1 MSAITMPHGK
11 VTPFFASWTKAILVF
26 LAFAAPYSL
35 VAQQLARRFS
45 VADDIALT
53 HFADPIADSVL
64 FSPDQRYFVVVSE
77 RGRLDLNRPESSL
90 RIYRTEA
97 IRTFLANSDATGAP
111 APVWTVTRC
120 TYKNGPLI
128 TQVRWLKDSSGL
140 AFLAKTSSGND
151 QLLLADLQTRTLQPL
166 APADQHVT
174 AFDIQE
180 RGRYV
185 YTVLSAVIPKRVAE
199 ESRSA
204 ALVGT
209 GRTLDSLIFP
219 EGSSSPSVWVHD
231 LSELWAVV
239 QGRRFRVTEPS
250 SKQLLPIHLEGQRA
264 LALSPDGRQVVTA
277 LTVRSI
283 PLEWEALYPSPLP
296 SSPYRIRAGP
306 QDSGTLNGQRDVSE
320 YVLIDLATDVYRTL
334 TGAPLGN
341 SAGWWG
347 FSRASWS
354 SDGQAIVLS
363 NTFLSPTDQEKKEE
377 NKRPCVAVIDLA
389 ANHLDCVERLPDS
402 VAGGPGDDWRLI
414 YGARFSSGS
423 RKKVIVEHLRVDGKE
438 LTTYHEIENGSW
450 IAENVNKEAL
460 PQPAARAGRLE
471 ISVKQNLNSP
481 PVLMANDKRTG
492 VARVLWDPNPQLR
505 DIKLGPVSIFEWKDE
520 TGRAWVGGLY
530 KPPDYVDGKRYPL
543 VIQTH
548 GFDARAFRPSGASTT
563 AFAAQ
568 ELAATGVLVLQVRDC
583 PLRTTPEEGPCQVAG
598 YESAVRALVA
608 NGSVDPERV
617 GIIGFSRTCYYVLE
631 ALVTS
636 KLHFKAAAI
645 TDGINEGYVQY
656 LLNVDGDSN
665 NSVAREAE
673 AMIGASP
680 FGAGLERW
688 LAHSPLF
695 NLHKARTPLEV
706 VATRQ
711 EVVQMWE
718 PYATLRYLHRPVELL
733 VLNSDEH
740 VLTNPAERMASQGG
754 TVDWFAFWLKDEEDP
769 DPAKSRQNARW
780 RQLRILQRSAQDG
793 P

>member
-1 MSAITMPHGK
+1 
-11 VTPFFASWTKAILVF
+11 
-26 LAFAAPYSL
+26 
-35 VAQQLARRFS
+35 
-45 VADDIALT
+45 
-53 HFADPIADSVL
+53 
-64 FSPDQRYFVVVSE
+64 
-77 RGRLDLNRPESSL
+77 
-90 RIYRTEA
+90 
-97 IRTFLANSDATGAP
+97 
-111 APVWTVTRC
+111 
-120 TYKNGPLI
+120 
-128 TQVRWLKDSSGL
+128 
-140 AFLAKTSSGND
+140 
-151 QLLLADLQTRTLQPL
+151 
-166 APADQHVT
+166 
-174 AFDIQE
+174 
-180 RGRYV
+180 
-185 YTVLSAVIPKRVAE
+185 
-199 ESRSA
+199 
-204 ALVGT
+204 
-209 GRTLDSLIFP
+209 
-219 EGSSSPSVWVHD
+219 
-231 LSELWAVV
+231 
-239 QGRRFRVTEPS
+239 
-250 SKQLLPIHLEGQRA
+250 
-264 LALSPDGRQVVTA
+264 
-277 LTVRSI
+277 
-283 PLEWEALYPSPLP
+283 
-296 SSPYRIRAGP
+296 
-306 QDSGTLNGQRDVSE
+306 
-320 YVLIDLATDVYRTL
+320 
-334 TGAPLGN
+334 
-341 SAGWWG
+341 
-347 FSRASWS
+347 
-354 SDGQAIVLS
+354 
-363 NTFLSPTDQEKKEE
+363 
-377 NKRPCVAVIDLA
+377 
-389 ANHLDCVERLPDS
+389 
-402 VAGGPGDDWRLI
+402 
-414 YGARFSSGS
+414 
-423 RKKVIVEHLRVDGKE
+423 
-438 LTTYHEIENGSW
+438 
-450 IAENVNKEAL
+450 
-460 PQPAARAGRLE
+460 
-471 ISVKQNLNSP
+471 
-481 PVLMANDKRTG
+481 MANDKRTG